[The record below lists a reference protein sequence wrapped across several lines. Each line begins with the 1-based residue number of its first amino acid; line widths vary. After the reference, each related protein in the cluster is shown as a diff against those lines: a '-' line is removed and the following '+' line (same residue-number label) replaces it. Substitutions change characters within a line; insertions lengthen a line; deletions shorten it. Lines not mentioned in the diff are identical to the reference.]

1 MLCLVGRFGKG
12 FGRDLEREREK
23 VSLRTITKDE
33 IREGEMESFSIRD
46 NDVFA
51 DFSVIISSWEID
63 VQILKAPW
71 RGRICLKD
79 TVSNTGLDQKNNSKK
94 LNQVNCPTL
103 FIGINDGDV
112 LPDLEMDP
120 EILAE
125 FQTSTGCEES
135 EKVEVNNSRKEEEE
149 EEENK
154 VSGCSSFLNQG
165 EEIVSKRDE
174 SVADVNPSPKEAH
187 RGRKSSK
194 NHQGKRKVK
203 EICGSSGATE
213 CGLGNPFKDFRA
225 YGNVIT
231 LLVIFNTYVLHS
243 SKYRS
248 HRKHLLAR
256 EAEAASWSQRRQT
269 YGGGGGGGGGGCDGS
284 KNIMSPWVVTRPTM
298 GFPPMRP
305 LQHFRPLHVWGH
317 PSMDPSL
324 IHIWPKHLLP
334 SPSPPPPSTPWA
346 HLTTHPSPPR
356 PLLDSSFW
364 HSHYQRHKVPNSLTP
379 GTPCFPP
386 PLPTMRFGTPTVPGI
401 PPNDAMY
408 RLNPGI
414 GVPPRLTGPHP
425 PFDFHP
431 AHRGC

>member
-1 MLCLVGRFGKG
+1 MLAL
-12 FGRDLEREREK
+12 
-23 VSLRTITKDE
+23 SPLRTINKDE
-33 IREGEMESFSIRD
+33 IREEEMESFSIRD
-46 NDVFA
+46 NNVFA
-51 DFSVIISSWEID
+51 DIPGEKLLDSID
-63 VQILKAPW
+63 F
-71 RGRICLKD
+71 D
-79 TVSNTGLDQKNNSKK
+79 D
-94 LNQVNCPTL
+94 L

-154 VSGCSSFLNQG
+154 VSSCSSFLNQG

-174 SVADVNPSPKEAH
+174 SVADVDWMLELHRRFVEAVEQLSVDEAVPSRILELMGIHCLTRHNIASH
-187 RGRKSSK
+187 L
-194 NHQGKRKVK
+194 Q
-203 EICGSSGATE
+203 
-213 CGLGNPFKDFRA
+213 
-225 YGNVIT
+225 
-231 LLVIFNTYVLHS
+231 
-243 SKYRS
+243 KYRS
-248 HRKHLLAR
+248 HRKHSLAR

-269 YGGGGGGGGGGCDGS
+269 YGGDGGGGGGGGGGGS
-284 KNIMSPWVVTRPTM
+284 KNIMSPWVVASPTI

-334 SPSPPPPSTPWA
+334 SPSPPPPPPPAAPWA
-346 HLTTHPSPPR
+346 HPTTHPSPPR

-364 HSHYQRHKVPNSLTP
+364 HLHYQRHKVPNSLTP

-386 PLPTMRFGTPTVPGI
+386 PLPTTRFGTPTVPGI

-431 AHRGC
+431 SKESIDAAIGDALSKPWLPLPLGLKPPSLDSVLGELQLHGIPKIPLNCA